1 MKYSPMLREI
11 KQYKT
16 ATALTPLFT
25 ALEVVME
32 VLIPYVTAMI
42 IDRGISAGNMGN
54 VIKYGAVML
63 GMAALSLLFGIGAGW
78 FGAYSSTGFARNLR
92 KAMYEKIQT
101 YSFSNIDKFSTA
113 GLITRMTTDCTNVQ
127 TAFQMILRSLSCS
140 SESWCS
146 SPSSPPLSA

>member
-11 KQYKT
+11 KEYKT

-42 IDRGISAGNMGN
+42 IDRGISAGSMSN

-113 GLITRMTTDCTNVQ
+113 GLITRMTT
-127 TAFQMILRSLSCS
+127 
-140 SESWCS
+140 
-146 SPSSPPLSA
+146 